1 MTSLIFAAFCNRIGE
16 AAGQQVH
23 HVLRTRLRCVC
34 AAEYAEFKNRYV
46 MVPDT

>member
-1 MTSLIFAAFCNRIGE
+1 MASLPFAAFCNRIGE

-23 HVLRTRLRCVC
+23 HVLSTRLGRVC
-34 AAEYAEFKNRYV
+34 AAEYAEFKNMYV